1 MDWTGLIAD
10 ARLYFLVF
18 ARVLALLRV
27 ARVAAL
33 LRTAPLT
40 SSSGIPPL
48 ARGALSFFTA
58 LVFFS
63 FAGDIYGPIPADG
76 LGYAFA
82 LIAEVLLGIIMGLF
96 LQIVFAVFVTAG
108 QMFSIQMGFGASQVF
123 DPLAQIEIPLLGQF
137 LNLLGLAVFVSV
149 GGMQKLFFTGLA
161 GSFRV
166 LKGTDFMVAKEFL
179 NETFITAVGMLFEQS
194 LILAF
199 PILGTLL
206 LISVTMGLL
215 AKAAPQMNLLMVGF
229 PIQIGVGF
237 IIMLMAA
244 PFLAEKMSQ
253 LVDMGFDT
261 LEAYFSATRLALQ

>member
-1 MDWTGLIAD
+1 MIDWSGILDQT
-10 ARLYFLVF
+10 RLFFVVF
-18 ARVLALLRV
+18 

-40 SSSGIPPL
+40 SSSAIPPL
-48 ARGALSFFTA
+48 ARGGFMLLISV
-58 LVFFS
+58 VFF
-63 FAGDIYGPIPADG
+63 FFVGDIYGPVPETG
-76 LGYAFA
+76 LAYAMVLA
-82 LIAEVLLGIIMGLF
+82 AEIMLGIIMGLF
-96 LQIVFAVFVTAG
+96 LQIVFAVFQTAG
-108 QMFSIQMGFGASQVF
+108 QLFSFQMGFGASQVY
-123 DPLAQIEIPLLGQF
+123 DPLAQVEIPLIGQF
-137 LNLLGLAVFVSV
+137 LNLIGLAVFLSVS
-149 GGMQKLFFTGLA
+149 GMQRMFMTGLA

-166 LKGTDFMVAKEFL
+166 MKGTDFLLASDYL
-179 NETFITAVGMLFEQS
+179 NETFISAIGRLFEQS

-237 IIMLMAA
+237 LIMLTAT

-253 LVDMGFDT
+253 LVDMGFGMI
-261 LEAYFSATRLALQ
+261 ESYFLATQGVSG